1 MTYRVLIVDAA
12 ADARQKMR
20 QSLQASGHEV
30 ADFAT
35 LEEALKKKTALGP
48 DLIITSDLPDASI
61 RETLDR
67 DLPGERGTIPIVG
80 IVEDSKPKP
89 RPDSDVD
96 YLVPS
101 GRLDQLSQLVGRLLE
116 NHQLKI
122 ENLRYRKELELA
134 RAQSKDAEDQAAK
147 MTAKMEHDSEQST
160 QALLETELRYRELFN
175 LANDAILTVSAETGQ
190 ILDANLQAS
199 QLLGYS
205 HEELTSKNSRDLHHP
220 EDLSQV
226 ESFSDQEFQS
236 TCGCGIT
243 GDLPFVKEDGSRVI
257 LSVSCSV
264 MEVGDRKIILRICR
278 DVTNLRTMEAHW
290 TKYTHDLEEKFKEKT
305 TELLDS
311 QSQLVQAEKMA
322 ALGNLVAGVA
332 HEINTPLGSINSNND
347 VFMLAM
353 KKFQDYFT
361 AHPPAASEDLSDI
374 LSIVDDA
381 LRTNRIACERIM
393 KIVRS
398 LRNFAR
404 LDEAE
409 RKRVDLHEGIE
420 STLTLVAHEL
430 KRRIKVIKEYG
441 DIPEIECFPNR
452 LNQVFM
458 NMLVNASQAIEGEG
472 EIRIRTWRDNETVCI
487 AISDNGKGIP
497 AEIRKRIFDPGFTTK
512 QAGLGTGLGLSIC
525 YQIIADHAGKI
536 EVESEVDKGTTFTIF
551 LPIVEGDERNTNG

>member
-12 ADARQKMR
+12 AEARQKMR

-30 ADFAT
+30 VDFAT

-67 DLPGERGTIPIVG
+67 DLPRERGTIPIVG
-80 IVEDSKPKP
+80 ILEDSKSEP

-116 NHQLKI
+116 NHQLKT

-147 MTAKMEHDSEQST
+147 ITAKMEHDNEQNT

-205 HEELTSKNSRDLHHP
+205 HEELTSKNTRDLHHP

-236 TCGCGIT
+236 TCGCGVT
-243 GDLPFVKEDGSRVI
+243 GDLPFIKQDGSRVI
-257 LSVSCSV
+257 LSVSCSA
-264 MEVGDRKIILRICR
+264 MEVGDQKIVLRICR
-278 DVTNLRTMEAHW
+278 DVTNLRTMESHW
-290 TKYTHDLEEKFKEKT
+290 TKYTHDLEEKFKKKT
-305 TELLDS
+305 FELLDS

-361 AHPPAASEDLSDI
+361 AHPPAGSEDLSDI

-409 RKRVDLHEGIE
+409 RKKVDLHEGID

-441 DIPEIECFPNR
+441 DVPEIECFPNR

-472 EIRIRTWRDNETVCI
+472 EIRIRTWRDNKTVSI

-497 AEIRKRIFDPGFTTK
+497 AEIKKRVFDPGFTTK